1 MRLERVSKEIQTA
14 VFYLTEDQVF
24 QKRFREDEELDYLQ
38 SLEHD
43 KEIEKVQL
51 LLALNDTVKI
61 NGVELNPITLAL
73 YSYLYSIQSNLIFEV
88 DKITTID
95 LDLFF
100 YLLQTKDYNYD
111 LKQVLI
117 KSMGYCQKVLRL
129 SLKQTV
135 DLFQKI
141 YKIEFKCLNLF
152 PRRGNK
158 SKESLFNVDWMIS
171 IVSKVKPLTSY
182 ETKQLYKDISLSQIY
197 YYFASYC
204 RMQGDQS
211 IFIRTEDE
219 ILFEQD
225 KRMCELVVDR
235 LIEKGVID
243 QKQRDNILNEITEEN
258 K

>member
-141 YKIEFKCLNLF
+141 YKILSL
-152 PRRGNK
+152 
-158 SKESLFNVDWMIS
+158 ES
-171 IVSKVKPLTSY
+171 
-182 ETKQLYKDISLSQIY
+182 
-197 YYFASYC
+197 
-204 RMQGDQS
+204 
-211 IFIRTEDE
+211 
-219 ILFEQD
+219 
-225 KRMCELVVDR
+225 
-235 LIEKGVID
+235 
-243 QKQRDNILNEITEEN
+243 
-258 K
+258 